1 MLKKN
6 QAVLFD
12 PLGFKGNPDCPILL
26 SNNLR
31 ALYLCEEN
39 WSLKVHGKVG
49 DMITFFFIL
58 EKRRNP
64 DNENFL
70 CFIVGI

>member
-26 SNNLR
+26 STTLR
-31 ALYLCEEN
+31 ALYLCQEN
-39 WSLKVHGKVG
+39 WSLKAHGKVG

-64 DNENFL
+64 
-70 CFIVGI
+70 

>member
-6 QAVLFD
+6 QAVLFNS
-12 PLGFKGNPDCPILL
+12 LGFKGNLDCPILL

-31 ALYLCEEN
+31 ALYLHQEN
-39 WSLKVHGKVG
+39 WSLKVHGKVC
-49 DMITFFFIL
+49 DRITFFFIL

-64 DNENFL
+64 
-70 CFIVGI
+70 